1 MMINSAPA
9 SLIRILLVS
18 AFLIPPGFAHA
29 QDQQS
34 QPTPQRSSAQRDKIE
49 SKIRRIGVR
58 ADVTVKL
65 LNGKT
70 YHGFIN
76 RIEDQEFEMSE
87 VDLKTTILVRYDE
100 VRKVESGYGQKG
112 PLGNRVGKKGRR
124 IGLIIG
130 LAAIAIPLIIAGT
143 AIED

>member
-1 MMINSAPA
+1 MTINRAVA
-9 SLIRILLVS
+9 QLIRIVLVS
-18 AFLIPPGFAHA
+18 AFLIPPGFA
-29 QDQQS
+29 QQP
-34 QPTPQRSSAQRDKIE
+34 QPTPQGPSAKTIKIE
-49 SKIRRIGVR
+49 SKIRRIGIR
-58 ADVTVKL
+58 ADATVKL
-65 LNGKT
+65 LSGKT

-76 RIEDQEFEMSE
+76 RIDDEEFEMSE
-87 VDLKTTILVRYDE
+87 VDLKTNVVVRYDQ
-100 VRKVESGYGQKG
+100 VKKVESGYGNKG